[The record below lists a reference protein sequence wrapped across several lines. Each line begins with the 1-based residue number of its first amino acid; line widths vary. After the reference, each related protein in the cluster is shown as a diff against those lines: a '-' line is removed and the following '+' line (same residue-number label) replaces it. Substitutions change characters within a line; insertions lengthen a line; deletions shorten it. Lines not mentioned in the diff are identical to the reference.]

1 MKLTILKMLS
11 VSVFMNEIMK
21 NDRDFT
27 DLSKPSALKDILGNS
42 ILVSS
47 LKTLSNTKSAIRPQR
62 RRFHTPFVYRV
73 DQFQTTSFLPKVH
86 ESNVNSSCQVP
97 R

>member
-47 LKTLSNTKSAIRPQR
+47 LKTLSNTKSAIRPQTEETLP
-62 RRFHTPFVYRV
+62 HTFRIESINFRQLPFY
-73 DQFQTTSFLPKVH
+73 LKCMKVT
-86 ESNVNSSCQVP
+86 
-97 R
+97 